1 MQFGRSPDALNKG
14 NIMAVRTFHE
24 MPAGEV
30 LVGSLVDL
38 QDDSIANLRF
48 RRQEF
53 VDSYARVDEITED
66 GGYFE
71 ITFET
76 ETNSFCYDFPAGHL
90 LRVID
95 PETV

>member
-1 MQFGRSPDALNKG
+1 
-14 NIMAVRTFHE
+14 MAVKTFRE

-38 QDDSIANLRF
+38 QDDAIANR
-48 RRQEF
+48 RGNRQEF
-53 VDSYARVDEITED
+53 VDSYARVDEITVID
-66 GGYFE
+66 GEFE

-76 ETNSFCYDFPAGHL
+76 ETNDFCFDFPAGHL

-95 PETV
+95 PESV

>member
-1 MQFGRSPDALNKG
+1 
-14 NIMAVRTFHE
+14 MAVRTFHE

-38 QDDSIANLRF
+38 QDDSIANHRGI
-48 RRQEF
+48 RQEF
-53 VDSYARVDEITED
+53 QDSYARVEEITNVD
-66 GGYFE
+66 GDFE

-76 ETNSFCYDFPAGHL
+76 ETNDFCYDFPAGHL

-95 PETV
+95 PETI